1 MKLFTAALS
10 CLFLNCV
17 QGAAIPQLPE
27 TAATVDGV
35 PLSSAEIKKSWHEV
49 TAALPEN
56 VQPETLERIF
66 RGLTEKYIWQYE
78 IKQML
83 AEAGIK
89 ADRNTA
95 EKYFDLQQKK
105 YRISPSILS
114 SAQLNSLLD
123 SPRFQL
129 KSAIYIYLA
138 SIVPEKIRITRSEV
152 AELYRSMPEKFKVPG
167 KEHWGIIEVSDHSSA
182 KQVRAL
188 LLQGS
193 SFEAIARRFSPR
205 GMQSPLPAQ
214 LADIGTTIKINGIT
228 PVIKS
233 EKGWIVAK
241 LISREKST
249 MIPLEKVYGQL
260 AASLADSKEAAALT
274 EVLRKRLSGRKII
287 YAPLN
292 RQKTKQ

>member
-1 MKLFTAALS
+1 MKLFTVALF

-17 QGAAIPQLPE
+17 QSAVIPQLPE
-27 TAATVDGV
+27 IAATIDGV

-66 RGLTEKYIWQYE
+66 RGLTEKHIWQHE

-95 EKYFDLQQKK
+95 EKYFDLQQKR
-105 YRISPSILS
+105 YRTSLPVLS
-114 SAQLNSLLD
+114 SEQLNSLLN

-129 KSAIYIYLA
+129 KSASYFYLE
-138 SIVPEKIRITRSEV
+138 SIVPEKIRITRTEV

-167 KEHWGIIEVSDHSSA
+167 KENWGIIEVSDHSSA
-182 KQVRAL
+182 KQARAL

-193 SFEAIARRFSPR
+193 SFETVARRFSPR
-205 GMQSPLPAQ
+205 GTQSPLPPQ
-214 LADIGTTIKINGIT
+214 LIRAGTTMKINDIT

-233 EKGWIVAK
+233 ENGWIVAK

-249 MIPLEKVYGQL
+249 ITPLEKVYGQL
-260 AASLADSKEAAALT
+260 AAVLADSKEAAALT
-274 EVLRKRLSGRKII
+274 EVLRKRLSGKKII
-287 YAPLN
+287 YIPLN
-292 RQKTKQ
+292 RKKTKQ